1 MVVYE
6 RQKEIIEYLKKN
18 RFATVKELSA
28 LVWSSEASVRRDI
41 KALEQKGYLKQI
53 YGGVV
58 LPEYENSV
66 VPVGIRES
74 AHSPVKDK
82 LAQRAAEH
90 IFDGATVFIDGSST
104 ARRIIKYIG
113 SVKKVNVITN
123 NIRVFNENE
132 LPNVKIYCT
141 GGLFLP
147 QNNTFVGASAQR
159 YVSEINADILF
170 FSSQAISD
178 DGEISDACEEE
189 TALRRVMLSKAK
201 KKIFICDSS
210 KIGEKRTFSVC
221 TKDDV
226 DIIICDKKL
235 PWEK

>member
-18 RFATVKELSA
+18 KFATVKELSA

-41 KALEQKGYLKQI
+41 KSLEQKGYLKQI
-53 YGGVV
+53 YGGVG

-66 VPVGIRES
+66 VPVSIREGS
-74 AHSPVKDK
+74 HSLVKDK
-82 LAQRAAEH
+82 LAQRAAEY

-104 ARRIIKYIG
+104 ARRITKYIG
-113 SVKKVNVITN
+113 NVNNVKIITN
-123 NIRVFNENE
+123 NLRVFKECD
-132 LPNVKIYCT
+132 LPGVKIYCT

-159 YVSEINADILF
+159 YVSEINADIMF
-170 FSSQAISD
+170 FSSQAISV
-178 DGEISDACEEE
+178 DGEISDASEEE
-189 TALRRVMLSKAK
+189 TALRQVMLARAK

-221 TKDDV
+221 LKDDV
-226 DIIICDKKL
+226 DVIICDKRL
-235 PWEK
+235 PWEE